1 MQSNSRLSS
10 YLDQRKIQYFII
22 GILLVMYA
30 PVLWQ
35 WVDGWLNKSINIEHE
50 YFSHGLI
57 GIPFAFYLTWQKRQ
71 DWENL
76 PNKSHPLGLVFLG
89 LGGCFYISNVSELI
103 NLSFPL
109 ILMGIC
115 LWLKGLKG
123 LKLLA
128 FPFVLICL
136 ATPNSIPYLITPHT
150 LWLQKMIANI
160 SGFILFHLGFDVS
173 VNGIY
178 LAVDGRLVE
187 VAPYCAGLKM
197 LFTSIY
203 VSLILLYWRDL
214 ISDRFCTTI
223 ILISAVVISVM
234 GNIFRNAI
242 LAFFH
247 GTDQDGAFYWFHD
260 SWGGDLYSTIMLCL
274 IFGLILFLEKYRLNL
289 TKTDTMTSETDIDDN
304 DFTFKF

>member
-1 MQSNSRLSS
+1 MQLNHRSFPN
-10 YLDQRKIQYFII
+10 LDQRKLEYFIL
-22 GILLVMYA
+22 GILAVMYA

-35 WVDGWLNKSINIEHE
+35 WFDGWLNKSIGIEHE

-71 DWENL
+71 EWQDL
-76 PNKSHPLGLVFLG
+76 PNQSHPLGLALLA
-89 LGGCFYISNVSELI
+89 LGGCFYLTNVNEFI

-115 LWLKGLKG
+115 LWLKGISG

-128 FPFVLICL
+128 FPFILIIL
-136 ATPNSIPYLITPHT
+136 ATPNSIPYLITPYT
-150 LWLQKMIANI
+150 LWLQKIIAGL
-160 SGFILFHLGFDVS
+160 SGFLLMQLGFDVN
-173 VNGIY
+173 VDGIY

-197 LFTSIY
+197 LFTSVY

-214 ISDRFCTTI
+214 ISDRICTITL
-223 ILISAVVISVM
+223 LISAVLISVI
-234 GNIFRNAI
+234 GNVFRNAI

-247 GTDQDGAFYWFHD
+247 GTDQPEAFHWFHD
-260 SWGGDLYSTIMLCL
+260 SWGGDLYSAILL
-274 IFGLILFLEKYRLNL
+274 GVIFGWLLVIEKYKLNL
-289 TKTDTMTSETDIDDN
+289 TKTDTMASETSSND

>member
-1 MQSNSRLSS
+1 MQLNNRLSLP
-10 YLDQRKIQYFII
+10 LDQRKIQYFII

-35 WVDGWLNKSINIEHE
+35 WVDGWMNKSINTEHE

-57 GIPFAFYLTWQKRQ
+57 GIPFAFWLTWQKREE
-71 DWENL
+71 WEML
-76 PNKSHPLGLVFLG
+76 PNQSHPLGLILLAV
-89 LGGCFYISNVSELI
+89 GGCLYVSNVSEFI

-115 LWLKGLKG
+115 VCLKGLKG

-150 LWLQKMIANI
+150 LWLQKIIANI
-160 SGFILFHLGFDVS
+160 SGFILFHLGFNVS
-173 VNGIY
+173 VDGIY
-178 LAVDGRLVE
+178 LSVNERLVE

-203 VSLILLYWRDL
+203 ISLILLYWRDL
-214 ISDRFCTTI
+214 ISDRFSTTI
-223 ILISAVVISVM
+223 VLISAVFISVI
-234 GNIFRNAI
+234 GNVFRNAI

-247 GTDQDGAFYWFHD
+247 GTDQQGAFHWFHD
-260 SWGGDLYSTIMLCL
+260 SWGGDLYSTIMLSL
-274 IFGLILFLEKYRLNL
+274 IFGLILLIEKYPLNL
-289 TKTDTMTSETDIDDN
+289 TKTATMTTETNIND